1 LTERSFEAALQRD
14 DPDRWMAAL
23 FAPADARARLI
34 TLYAFYHEIAR
45 VPDAVSEPVIGE
57 MRLSWARDAVR
68 DLYASPP
75 KVRRHDVYEALAEL
89 TGAPGAPEAGV
100 LDQLIEARAADLGQG
115 PFPTRQDRRDYV
127 DRTAGALMTAAARLT
142 APEAVLDDAAHQALA
157 EAGRL
162 WGLTGLIRA
171 FAPLCA
177 AGRPLFA
184 ADEAAGAGLTES
196 DWLAGRKPDAARAA
210 LAGLIT
216 EAEASAQ
223 ALSGLSK
230 ALPAAVF
237 PAVGYAS
244 LARVY
249 LRRARQIADPF
260 REQVDPPLITR
271 QLRLI
276 WASLTGRI

>member
-1 LTERSFEAALQRD
+1 MTERSFEAALQRE

-23 FAPADARARLI
+23 FAPDDTRGRLV

-75 KVRRHDVYEALAEL
+75 KVRRHDVYEALSEL
-89 TGAPGAPEAGV
+89 TSAPGAPEASV
-100 LDQLIEARAADLGQG
+100 LDQMIEARAADLGQG

-127 DRTAGALMTAAARLT
+127 DRTAGVLMAAAARL
-142 APEAVLDDAAHQALA
+142 ASPQAVLDDAARKALA

-177 AGRPLFA
+177 GGRPPLA

-196 DWLAGRKPDAARAA
+196 DWLSGRKPDAARAA
-210 LAGLIT
+210 LSGLIA
-216 EAEASAQ
+216 EAEASAR
-223 ALSGLSK
+223 ALASLSK
-230 ALPAAVF
+230 ALPAEMF
-237 PAVGYAS
+237 PAIGYVS
-244 LARVY
+244 LAPGY
-249 LRRARQIADPF
+249 LRRARQVADPF
-260 REQVDPPLITR
+260 REIAEPPLFTR
-271 QLRLI
+271 QLRLT

>member
-75 KVRRHDVYEALAEL
+75 KVRRHDVYEALAGL
-89 TGAPGAPEAGV
+89 TSAPGAPDAEV

-127 DRTAGALMTAAARLT
+127 DRTAGVLMVAAARLT
-142 APEAVLDDAAHQALA
+142 APEAVLNEAALT

-177 AGRPLFA
+177 AGRPPLA

-216 EAEASAQ
+216 EAETSAQ

-249 LRRARQIADPF
+249 LRRARSVADPF
-260 REQVDPPLITR
+260 REQVDPPLIAR

>member
-1 LTERSFEAALQRD
+1 MTERSFEAALQRD

-23 FAPADARARLI
+23 FAPADVRARLI

-89 TGAPGAPEAGV
+89 TRAPGAPEAAV

-127 DRTAGALMTAAARLT
+127 DRTAGALMAAAAHLA
-142 APEAVLDDAAHQALA
+142 APGAVMSEAAQQALS

-171 FAPLCA
+171 FASLCA
-177 AGRPLFA
+177 AGRPPLA
-184 ADEAAGAGLTES
+184 TDEAAGAGLTES

-210 LAGLIT
+210 LAGLIA

-223 ALSGLSK
+223 TLSGLSK
-230 ALPAAVF
+230 ALPAEVL

-244 LARVY
+244 LARLY
-249 LRRARQIADPF
+249 LRRARQVADPF
-260 REQVDPPLITR
+260 REPVDPPLIAR
-271 QLRLI
+271 QLRLT